1 MNYTLLIG
9 YTELSWQLL
18 LDILIQHAGKLRVQ
32 RNEIRYPNL
41 LAFCLS
47 SCPFPAVIFWS
58 EFSCTFTECFTH
70 VHWRAPAPEG
80 WLLWA
85 RPWAAIWSSQG
96 RIASD
101 LQLPSAC
108 PPENVTSGLCRHM
121 AAAGTSRFIEGQG
134 MSHQGHNVTRVPTTT
149 QHRVACGERLCC
161 LCCQWPGCIQ
171 PYSQATVWLY
181 YCAPDQF
188 QRKLGL
194 SSVLVIWQQRLRL
207 RLFMLLC

>member
-18 LDILIQHAGKLRVQ
+18 LDILIQHPGKLRVQ
-32 RNEIRYPNL
+32 RNEIRYPYL
-41 LAFCLS
+41 LAFICLC

-58 EFSCTFTECFTH
+58 EFSCAFTECFTH

-85 RPWAAIWSSQG
+85 RPWAAIWSSQE
-96 RIASD
+96 RRASD

-108 PPENVTSGLCRHM
+108 PLEDVTSGLCRHM

-149 QHRVACGERLCC
+149 QHRVACVER
-161 LCCQWPGCIQ
+161 GCAAFAVSGLAASSLI
-171 PYSQATVWLY
+171 PRALSGSITVLLIKFRGNWVFL
-181 YCAPDQF
+181 
-188 QRKLGL
+188 
-194 SSVLVIWQQRLRL
+194 
-207 RLFMLLC
+207 LFWWYDNKG